1 MVDGEAV
8 VVMKEPWRLPG
19 GGVETGLGAVGRGQ
33 QEVDA
38 LSPGL
43 AQLSPSPTPS
53 TPSPLPGKAIP
64 RGSMEGESQG
74 PGLKVGRGTK
84 TLESS
89 LSSGGNRA
97 WCWEAELGLPSGPA
111 QHGIHLETFTGTL
124 LPDHDLTSR
133 TKNLTPGSLQ
143 RLTTPHLTF
152 PRKGL
157 C

>member
-19 GGVETGLGAVGRGQ
+19 GGVETGWGAVGRGQ

-84 TLESS
+84 TLEST

-111 QHGIHLETFTGTL
+111 QHVALGQMVPPLRQTCSLAPHIFVE
-124 LPDHDLTSR
+124 PWYV
-133 TKNLTPGSLQ
+133 PGW
-143 RLTTPHLTF
+143 
-152 PRKGL
+152 
-157 C
+157 